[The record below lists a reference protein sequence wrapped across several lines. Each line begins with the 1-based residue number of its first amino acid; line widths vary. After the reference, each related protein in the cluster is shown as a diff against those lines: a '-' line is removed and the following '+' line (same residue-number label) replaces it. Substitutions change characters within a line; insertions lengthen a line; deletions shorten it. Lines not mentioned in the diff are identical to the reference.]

1 MAWFDTT
8 QVGRLQLECTNYCN
22 AACPQCDRA
31 DMHSSDLNNAAH
43 TLENYKKWFSKYNW
57 DQLTDIHF
65 CGSVDEPTI
74 NPELIDLVQWAHTLS
89 IQTKNIS
96 ISTNGGTRD
105 VAFWHKL
112 GRISK
117 KKGKLTVVFG
127 IDGLEDTNHL
137 YRRNVKWEILQRN
150 FRAYIAA
157 GGDAIWQFIVFS
169 HNKHQ
174 LDDVKERLDREG
186 FSKLMLIHSDREVVD
201 EIDNERDTK
210 FEVPDWY
217 DTSDANKIDDVEIS
231 DIKFGDKDKKEIH
244 KANTER
250 SCVRCP
256 AKTNS
261 GDTEFHKKFGNI
273 YVDARGYVTP
283 CCWMGNPNEIDRLWE
298 THKVSKNLH
307 NLHHTNL
314 MDIIGGYWKLIDD
327 HLQTYFVCVRKCKR
341 LVRDVHL

>member
-1 MAWFDTT
+1 MEWFNTT

-31 DMHSSDLNNAAH
+31 DMHLSDLNNAAH

-65 CGSVDEPTI
+65 CGSVDEPSI

-89 IQTKNIS
+89 IQTKKIS

-157 GGDAIWQFIVFS
+157 GGDAVWQFIVFS

-231 DIKFGDKDKKEIH
+231 DIKFGDKDKKETH
-244 KANTER
+244 KSNTEI
-250 SCVRCP
+250 SCVKCP

-283 CCWMGNPNEIDRLWE
+283 CCWMGNPNEIEQLWE
-298 THKVSKNLH
+298 THKVDKNLH

-314 MDIIGGYWKLIDD
+314 VDIIGGYWKLIDD
-327 HLQTYFVCVRKCKR
+327 HLQTYFVCVRKCKQ

>member
-1 MAWFDTT
+1 MEWFNTT

-31 DMHSSDLNNAAH
+31 DMHLSDLNNAAH

-65 CGSVDEPTI
+65 CGSVDEPSI

-89 IQTKNIS
+89 IQTKKIS
-96 ISTNGGTRD
+96 ISTNGGTRN

-157 GGDAIWQFIVFS
+157 GGDAVWQFIVFS

-231 DIKFGDKDKKEIH
+231 DIKFGDKDKKETH
-244 KANTER
+244 KSNTEI
-250 SCVRCP
+250 SCVKCP

-283 CCWMGNPNEIDRLWE
+283 CCWMGNPNEIEQLWE
-298 THKVSKNLH
+298 THKVDKNLH

-314 MDIIGGYWKLIDD
+314 VDIIGGYWKLIDD
-327 HLQTYFVCVRKCKR
+327 HLQTYFVCVRKCKQ